1 MHHLSKFR
9 AWMLAAPLE
18 YSPLH
23 HGGEELMRLSRVGV
37 ILVSVALLAAASGC
51 SHEQSDWHSAQA
63 ANTIEA
69 YEAFVSAHPKS
80 ARAADAQAQIE
91 QLTEARDWQRAST
104 IDTADAYRQFLAQ
117 HPQAKSAQE
126 ARIRIE
132 NFGMSSAATAGGGA
146 TPAAAPAASPAAAA
160 PSAKPAKPGSAAAA
174 PQSAA
179 GERYSVQLGAF
190 TTQAKAQSQW
200 QRLNARFGAKL
211 HGTESDIE
219 PAKNAH
225 GKRIYRLKAKPLTE
239 ARARAL
245 CAALRKRGQACVVA
259 GPSQE

>member
-9 AWMLAAPLE
+9 AWMRAAPLE

-23 HGGEELMRLSRVGV
+23 DGGEELMRLSRVGV

-69 YEAFVSAHPKS
+69 YEAFVNAHPKS

-132 NFGMSSAATAGGGA
+132 NFGMNTAAAGGGA
-146 TPAAAPAASPAAAA
+146 APPAAPAASPAAAV
-160 PSAKPAKPGSAAAA
+160 PPAKPAKPAAAPAA

-190 TTQAKAQSQW
+190 TTQAKAQNQW

-211 HGTESDIE
+211 HGIESDIE
-219 PAKNAH
+219 PAKNSH

>member
-1 MHHLSKFR
+1 
-9 AWMLAAPLE
+9 
-18 YSPLH
+18 
-23 HGGEELMRLSRVGV
+23 MRLSRVCV
-37 ILVSVALLAAASGC
+37 ILMSVALLAAASGC

-69 YEAFVSAHPKS
+69 YEAFINAHPKS
-80 ARAADAQAQIE
+80 ARATDAQAQIA

-117 HPQAKSAQE
+117 HPQGKSAPE

-132 NFGMSSAATAGGGA
+132 NFGMNN
-146 TPAAAPAASPAAAA
+146 AAAPAAPASAPAATAPAPAKAPAAAA
-160 PSAKPAKPGSAAAA
+160 A
-174 PQSAA
+174 PESAA
-179 GERYSVQLGAF
+179 GGRYSVQLGAF

-211 HGTESDIE
+211 RGTEPDIE
-219 PAKNAH
+219 QGKNAH
-225 GKRIYRLKAKPLTE
+225 GKRIYRLKAKPLSE

-259 GPSQE
+259 GPIKE

>member
-1 MHHLSKFR
+1 MI
-9 AWMLAAPLE
+9 
-18 YSPLH
+18 
-23 HGGEELMRLSRVGV
+23 GGDELMRLSRVCV
-37 ILVSVALLAAASGC
+37 ILMSVALLASASGC

-69 YEAFVSAHPKS
+69 YEAFINAHPKS
-80 ARAADAQAQIE
+80 ARAADAQAQIA
-91 QLTEARDWQRAST
+91 QLTEARDWERAST

-117 HPQAKSAQE
+117 HPQGKSAQE

-132 NFGMSSAATAGGGA
+132 NFGMSNPGAPGGSAA
-146 TPAAAPAASPAAAA
+146 PPAAPAPAAAA
-160 PSAKPAKPGSAAAA
+160 PAPAKAPAAAAA
-174 PQSAA
+174 PESA
-179 GERYSVQLGAF
+179 GGGHYSVQLGAF

-211 HGTESDIE
+211 RGTEPDIE
-219 PAKNAH
+219 QGKNAH
-225 GKRIYRLKAKPLTE
+225 GKRIYRLKARPLTE

-259 GPSQE
+259 GPIKE

>member
-1 MHHLSKFR
+1 
-9 AWMLAAPLE
+9 
-18 YSPLH
+18 
-23 HGGEELMRLSRVGV
+23 MRLPRVCV
-37 ILVSVALLAAASGC
+37 ILMSVVLLAAASGC
-51 SHEQSDWHSAQA
+51 SHEQSEWHAAQA

-69 YEAFVSAHPKS
+69 YEAFINAHPKS
-80 ARAADAQAQIE
+80 ARATDAQAQIA

-117 HPQAKSAQE
+117 HPQGKSAAE

-132 NFGMSSAATAGGGA
+132 NFGMNNAAAPAGGA
-146 TPAAAPAASPAAAA
+146 APPAAAPAAAAPAPAKPASAAA
-160 PSAKPAKPGSAAAA
+160 PE
-174 PQSAA
+174 SAA
-179 GERYSVQLGAF
+179 GGRYSVQLGAF

-211 HGTESDIE
+211 RGTEPDIE
-219 PAKNAH
+219 QGKNVH
-225 GKRIYRLKAKPLTE
+225 GKRIYRLKAKPLSE

-259 GPSQE
+259 GPIKE